1 MLSVSFDPFYA
12 NEEEVF
18 HLEQFHADYCTVKF
32 QENILTKG
40 TAKLNKVGILKC
52 KYFMA

>member
-1 MLSVSFDPFYA
+1 MNFDPFYA

-18 HLEQFHADYCTVKF
+18 HLEQFHADYCTVRF

-40 TAKLNKVGILKC
+40 TAKLNKVGI
-52 KYFMA
+52 